1 MNKTFNKFIYKFSYK
16 NKIKIIYRF
25 NCVYKF
31 RLILILFIAFIYI
44 SYILQYSNDK
54 VFENNYIINNNMIK
68 IGYYC
73 NSIKNGGVER
83 VMAQLI
89 KYLSIEKT
97 FIHYLICVEGI
108 LEGEYPIPNS
118 TIRIN
123 LKFRRLSLF
132 NAIKRNNIDI
142 LIYNFYDRSEIKKLN
157 KLDKTKVI
165 FYNHSTYFYWIYLH
179 VYNFKYSVYSDYKKC
194 NYIISLIP
202 VENDYLF
209 KKWGINSILM
219 DNPSTIEYNSVTP
232 SELKQKNIIMVGRAK
247 DHIKRYDLGIK
258 AMQTIIKEITICEMN
273 IVSVPLDKYERLIRE
288 LNLSNY
294 VRFVGY
300 QKDVE
305 IYFKNSS
312 LHIMPSLAESYSMA
326 LGEAKIFGVPS
337 IICGLDYLLLA
348 KGGTIIIYDDNP
360 DTIAKEAIKILKDD
374 KYRLK
379 LGKEARQSMKKH
391 NNTLIMKK
399 WIELLMAVYKG
410 DIDTYRNI
418 SDKTYKIK
426 DDEREHI
433 LNNQYQLF
441 VRREPNFRN
450 LTFQNF
456 IDYCF

>member
-142 LIYNFYDRSEIKKLN
+142 L
-157 KLDKTKVI
+157 
-165 FYNHSTYFYWIYLH
+165 H
-179 VYNFKYSVYSDYKKC
+179 
-194 NYIISLIP
+194 
-202 VENDYLF
+202 
-209 KKWGINSILM
+209 
-219 DNPSTIEYNSVTP
+219 
-232 SELKQKNIIMVGRAK
+232 
-247 DHIKRYDLGIK
+247 
-258 AMQTIIKEITICEMN
+258 
-273 IVSVPLDKYERLIRE
+273 
-288 LNLSNY
+288 
-294 VRFVGY
+294 
-300 QKDVE
+300 
-305 IYFKNSS
+305 
-312 LHIMPSLAESYSMA
+312 
-326 LGEAKIFGVPS
+326 
-337 IICGLDYLLLA
+337 
-348 KGGTIIIYDDNP
+348 
-360 DTIAKEAIKILKDD
+360 
-374 KYRLK
+374 
-379 LGKEARQSMKKH
+379 
-391 NNTLIMKK
+391 
-399 WIELLMAVYKG
+399 
-410 DIDTYRNI
+410 
-418 SDKTYKIK
+418 
-426 DDEREHI
+426 
-433 LNNQYQLF
+433 
-441 VRREPNFRN
+441 
-450 LTFQNF
+450 
-456 IDYCF
+456 